1 MTKGKPW
8 DIEEER
14 QLRELFGEGKNVDQ
28 IAKVMVKTRDAVL
41 NKIYDLGLKREEEDK
56 AHGRRLSSSF
66 QLPKELP
73 SVEEALKT
81 LTAALKALEQPG
93 LDQAEVL
100 RLRSII
106 SGVKIYKEIFA
117 DYFNYCELE
126 ERLVEL
132 EKKYA
137 ESTRSKKP
145 KTDAPA

>member
-8 DIEEER
+8 DINEER
-14 QLRELFGEGKNVDQ
+14 QLRDLFGEGKSVDQ
-28 IAKVMVKTRDAVL
+28 IAKIMVKTRDAVL

-56 AHGRRLSSSF
+56 AHSRRLSSSF
-66 QLPKELP
+66 QLPAELP
-73 SVEEALKT
+73 SVEEALKK
-81 LTAALKALEQPG
+81 LAAALKELEQPG

-106 SGVKIYKEIFA
+106 SGVKVYKEIFA

-132 EKKYA
+132 EEKYA
-137 ESTRSKKP
+137 ESTRNKKS